1 MITRLR
7 LFIVSMALAAPFVLP
22 HAASAVPKIRY

>member
-1 MITRLR
+1 MIPRFR

-22 HAASAVPKIRY
+22 HAASAMPRPRF